1 LERPNRPVDELT
13 RVVDAILRAADLR
26 DEAGIRVIR
35 LSAGDLPPRVVLNA
49 VSRAVEPLGFVLVR
63 ADLDLPAGVRA
74 ALLHRHLVLVA
85 LETEWKGVDAH
96 RAVDWI
102 RDLTGASC
110 RAHLLVILKCSALPS
125 IRPAPVVRERA
136 PRCDARAHATAAS
149 ASAFI
154 RAGALD
160 RAEAAVHAELAEAAV
175 RQEPPPAAVLVA
187 RAEVLFW
194 QGRFAEAAASVHHV
208 PDADRGAR
216 FWRALIAWARST
228 APLRISVAAAP
239 DYLVAPIRA
248 ERLLGVGDEA
258 GALRIARSRRANAG
272 LSPLEDALVSRI
284 CRTDRIGGR
293 EDHTFVNAAGAR
305 GALRFGIRRNVM
317 NMLHN
322 VSTLLERLQDA
333 DDDYTAL
340 RRGCCWVREQPS
352 AEAAGIVASDG
363 TRFIVSDGVGAADLH
378 DPEVQASLAPGRG
391 RTIANGAVALVTA
404 PVRYGGATIGFAIV
418 RGRRDAAEALGGA
431 AAALASACAPA
442 LRGRLDHLSLA
453 AASHTLA
460 PEILGR
466 SPAIA
471 GLREAIAKA
480 AATSFPVLVEGES
493 GTGKE
498 LVARAVHRLSP
509 RRDRRFSA
517 LNCAALTD
525 ELVEAELFGHARG
538 AFTGAINHRAGLFEE
553 SHGSTLFLDEV
564 AELSARAQ
572 AKLLRVIQEREIRRV
587 GDHLTRPVDVRVVAA
602 TNLPLAKAVSAGR
615 FREDLLFRLAVVRLR
630 VPPLRDRIEDV
641 PLLAQTFWRAFTVET
656 GKRAMLSP
664 DALAALCR
672 YDWPGNVRELQN
684 VMASLVVAAPGRGRV
699 AARHVHHVL
708 LSRDDHA
715 AQSTSATL
723 EDARGA
729 LERRMIAA
737 SLARHGGRCSRAA
750 QELGLS
756 RQGLSKAMKRLG
768 LERVC
773 ST

>member
-1 LERPNRPVDELT
+1 MDELS
-13 RVVDAILRAADLR
+13 RLVDAILRAADLR
-26 DEAGIRVIR
+26 DEAGVRVIR
-35 LSAGDLPPRVVLNA
+35 LSAGDVPPRLVLDA
-49 VSRAVEPLGFVLVR
+49 VGRALGPLGFVLVR
-63 ADLDLPAGVRA
+63 VDLELSPSIRA
-74 ALLHRHLVLVA
+74 NLLHRHLVLCA
-85 LETEWKGVDAH
+85 LETAWNGVDVH

-102 RDLTGASC
+102 RDLTAASC
-110 RAHLLVILKCSALPS
+110 RAHLMVILKCSALPS
-125 IRPAPVVRERA
+125 IRPAPVLRERA
-136 PRCDARAHATAAS
+136 PRCDVRSHATVVSAA
-149 ASAFI
+149 AFI
-154 RAGALD
+154 QTGALD

-175 RQEPPPAAVLVA
+175 RQEAAPATVLVA
-187 RAEVLFW
+187 RGEVFFW
-194 QGRFAEAAASVHHV
+194 QGRFAEAAASVHHA
-208 PDADRGAR
+208 PSEDRRAR
-216 FWRALIAWARST
+216 FWRALIGWARAA

-239 DYLVAPIRA
+239 EYLVAPIRA
-248 ERLLGVGDEA
+248 ERLLGLGDEA
-258 GALRIARSRRANAG
+258 GALGIARSRRSSAG
-272 LSPLEDALVSRI
+272 VSPLEAALLSRFDAG
-284 CRTDRIGGR
+284 D
-293 EDHTFVNAAGAR
+293 DQKFVNAAGAR

-317 NMLHN
+317 NMLHS

-340 RRGCCWVREQPS
+340 KRGCGWVREQPS
-352 AEAAGIVASDG
+352 VEAAGIVASDG
-363 TRFIVSDGVGAADLH
+363 TRLIVSDGVDAADLH

-391 RTIANGAVALVTA
+391 RTIANGAMARVTA
-404 PVRYGGATIGFAIV
+404 PMRYGGATIGFAIV

-442 LRGRLDHLSLA
+442 LRARLDHLSLA

-471 GLREAIAKA
+471 GLREAIARA
-480 AATSFPVLVEGES
+480 AATSFPVLIEGES

-525 ELVEAELFGHARG
+525 ELVEAELFGHTRG

-587 GDHLTRPVDVRVVAA
+587 GDHLTRPIDVRVVAA

-630 VPPLRDRIEDV
+630 VPPLRDRVEDV
-641 PLLAQTFWRAFTVET
+641 PLLAQTFWRAVTAET
-656 GKRAMLSP
+656 GKRPILAP

-672 YDWPGNVRELQN
+672 YDWPGTVRELQN
-684 VMASLVVAAPGRGRV
+684 VMASLVVAAPTRGRV
-699 AARHVHHVL
+699 AARLVHHVM
-708 LSRDDHA
+708 LSRDDQT
-715 AQSTSATL
+715 AQSSSATL

-756 RQGLSKAMKRLG
+756 RQGLSKAIRRLG
-768 LERVC
+768 IATE
-773 ST
+773 